1 LNRMSPLLEVQK
13 VTVRF
18 GGLIALDDLDFQV
31 EEGSIYGLIG
41 PNGAGKSTLL
51 NVVSGLYK
59 TEGGSI
65 CFGGKPIN
73 GLKPHKIAQLGIA
86 RTFQTLGLF
95 PKMTVLE
102 NLLIGLHRQ
111 LRGNVF
117 TGSLRNPSIKKSEAS
132 GQKKALE
139 ILSYLGLSDVV
150 QRKAGDLPFGHCKL
164 LEMGRALLSEPKL
177 LLLDEPTSGLSADE
191 SKMITDVISRIRSE
205 REITILII
213 EHNMPFIQSIS
224 NKLGVINFGIKIAEG
239 KPEEVLSNPQVVEAY
254 LGKQNGTAQNK

>member
-1 LNRMSPLLEVQK
+1 MPRS
-13 VTVRF
+13 
-18 GGLIALDDLDFQV
+18 
-31 EEGSIYGLIG
+31 
-41 PNGAGKSTLL
+41 
-51 NVVSGLYK
+51 
-59 TEGGSI
+59 
-65 CFGGKPIN
+65 
-73 GLKPHKIAQLGIA
+73 LG
-86 RTFQTLGLF
+86 
-95 PKMTVLE
+95 
-102 NLLIGLHRQ
+102 
-111 LRGNVF
+111 
-117 TGSLRNPSIKKSEAS
+117 
-132 GQKKALE
+132 
-139 ILSYLGLSDVV
+139 YLGLSDVV
-150 QRKAGDLPFGHCKL
+150 QRKAGDLPFGHCKV